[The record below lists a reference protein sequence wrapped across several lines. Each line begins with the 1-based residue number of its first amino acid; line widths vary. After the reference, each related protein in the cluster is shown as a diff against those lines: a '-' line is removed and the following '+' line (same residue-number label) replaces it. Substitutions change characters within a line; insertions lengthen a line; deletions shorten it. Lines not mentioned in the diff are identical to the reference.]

1 MGKYTPLRSYLA
13 GQDKDRVPMSFD
25 QIERIIG
32 EKLPASK
39 KYPAWWSNNPSNNPM
54 TREWVAAGFQ
64 SEDVDVAGESVVFAR
79 VQPLVHSAPLGGF
92 GESPQAEFDSSACRH
107 PLFGILKG
115 VIKIPP
121 GVDLTDPAFPD
132 WDEYLDQKYGK
143 AVSEDD

>member
-13 GQDKDRVPMSFD
+13 RQDKDRVPMSFD
-25 QIERIIG
+25 EIERLIG

-79 VQPLVHSAPLGGF
+79 VQPVVHAAPLEGF
-92 GESPQAEFDSSACRH
+92 GESPQAEFERPVRRH
-107 PLFGILKG
+107 PLFGRLKG
-115 VIKIPP
+115 VITLLP
-121 GVDLTDPAFPD
+121 GVDLTEPADPELAD
-132 WDEYLDQKYGK
+132 YLDRKYGPE
-143 AVSEDD
+143 VRD